1 MMMMIRMMTK
11 KKRRKNYRSLFLAF
25 LDYMDYSLLSQ
36 ILSNN
41 GPVHQYSLLVDSV
54 SSLK

>member
-1 MMMMIRMMTK
+1 MIRMMTK